1 MPAETKTRMKTKTK
15 THQPSDS
22 IIPRAAAEADAVA
35 VKPSRDVL
43 KKINA
48 AAKTREGKKMILT
61 SFQRKFKNEMNAAA
75 VLSRARH
82 RLKKPD
88 DRLG

>member
-35 VKPSRDVL
+35 AKPSRDVL
-43 KKINA
+43 KNQCSS
-48 AAKTREGKKMILT
+48 E
-61 SFQRKFKNEMNAAA
+61 
-75 VLSRARH
+75 
-82 RLKKPD
+82 D
-88 DRLG
+88 